1 MSRPQRRKEAD
12 RLRRLNRIT
21 AVALLPLAAAAIIG
35 YATTTSVDELTD
47 SAAGEGLLKNQLD
60 PNTAPWWELTS
71 LPGIGETRAKAIVE
85 HRVRALERSGVSS
98 AIVFQHAADL
108 EAVYGIGPKTVTRIA
123 PHLAF
128 PPE

>member
-12 RLRRLNRIT
+12 RLRRLNLIA

-35 YATTTSVDELTD
+35 YATTTSVDELAA
-47 SAAGEGLLKNQLD
+47 SAPGERLLKNQLD

-85 HRVRALERSGVSS
+85 YRTRVRAKGGDPHAV
-98 AIVFQHAADL
+98 VFRCATDI
-108 EAVYGIGPKTVTRIA
+108 EAVKGIGPKTVARIA
-123 PHLAF
+123 PYLAF